1 MTAEAL
7 FHIRRGGGAGGPEE
21 RFDTFRVALR
31 PRMTVLDAL
40 VAIQAEQDPSL
51 SFRYSCR
58 VGMCGT
64 CALRVNGR
72 PRWACRTLAGGLGAE
87 VRLAPLAHF
96 PVLRDLTV
104 DMAVFFEK
112 MKRARGWLE
121 PTAEAAREP
130 VRLAPESRERR
141 RIEPHIEC
149 ITCGVCYAACTMVA
163 HDREYLGPAALNRA
177 FTLAADSRDGRGASR
192 LAEVCGEHG
201 AWRCHSLFNCAE
213 ACPKGISPSD
223 AIAALRRRALAEGAK
238 ALAASLARRLAPGGG
253 RPAAQG

>member
-1 MTAEAL
+1 MTAETV
-7 FHIRRGGGAGGPEE
+7 FRIRRGGAADDPAE
-21 RFDTFRVALR
+21 RFDRFRVALR

-40 VAIQAEQDPSL
+40 VAIQSGEEPTL

-72 PRWACRTLAGGLGAE
+72 PRWACRTRVEDLGGE
-87 VRLAPLAHF
+87 VRLEPLTHF
-96 PVLRDLTV
+96 PVLRDLAV

-121 PTAEAAREP
+121 PSGEAAREP
-130 VRLAPESRERR
+130 VRLAPESPERR

-149 ITCGVCYAACTMVA
+149 ITCGICYAACGMVG
-163 HDREYLGPAALNRA
+163 HMPDYLGPAALNRA
-177 FTLAADSRDGRGASR
+177 FTLVADSRDGRGAER

-201 AWRCHSLFNCAE
+201 AWRCHSQFNCAE

-223 AIAALRRRALAEGAK
+223 AIQALKRRALAGGAR
-238 ALAASLARRLAPGGG
+238 ALAASLLRGLAPGSS
-253 RPAAQG
+253 RPTA

>member
-1 MTAEAL
+1 MTTEAV
-7 FHIRRGGGAGGPEE
+7 FRIRRGGAADDPAE
-21 RFDTFRVALR
+21 RFDRFRVALR

-40 VAIQAEQDPSL
+40 VAIQSGEEPTL

-72 PRWACRTLAGGLGAE
+72 PRWACRTRVEGLGGE
-87 VRLAPLAHF
+87 VRLEPLTHF
-96 PVLRDLTV
+96 PVLRDLAV

-121 PTAEAAREP
+121 PSGEAAREP
-130 VRLAPESRERR
+130 VRLAPESPERR

-149 ITCGVCYAACTMVA
+149 ITCGICYAACGMVG
-163 HDREYLGPAALNRA
+163 HMPDYLGPAALNRA
-177 FTLAADSRDGRGASR
+177 FTLVADSRDGRGAER

-201 AWRCHSLFNCAE
+201 AWRCHSQFNCTE

-223 AIAALRRRALAEGAK
+223 AIQALKRRALAGGAR
-238 ALAASLARRLAPGGG
+238 ALAASLLRGLAPGSS
-253 RPAAQG
+253 RPTA